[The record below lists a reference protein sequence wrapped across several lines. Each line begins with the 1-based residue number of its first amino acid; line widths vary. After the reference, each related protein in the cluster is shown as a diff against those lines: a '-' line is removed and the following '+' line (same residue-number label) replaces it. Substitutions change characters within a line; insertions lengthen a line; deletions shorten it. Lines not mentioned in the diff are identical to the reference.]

1 MIVGIDLGTTYSL
14 VAWLS
19 PDGPALIPN
28 ALGELLTPSVV
39 GVDLDGEVVAGKAA
53 RELAVT
59 HPERAA
65 ALFKRLMG
73 TDTVTKLADRQFN
86 AEELSSIVL
95 RILKQDAEAFLNDN
109 VTEAV
114 ITVPAYFSDHQRKA
128 TIRAGEMAGLRVR
141 RIINEPT
148 AAAIAYGL
156 HEKERERVALI
167 YDLGG
172 GTFDVSIVDQFDGTL
187 EIRASAGE
195 VFLGGDDFTRALAN
209 SVLQARG
216 QMYEQL
222 EARHPLLVSRLLREC
237 EIAKRA
243 LSNENDAVVRIPAD
257 DGSIME
263 DADTVSVNRERLI
276 AATNRLL
283 SRTLGPMRRVLS
295 DAKLDREQIDEIIL
309 VGGATRMSQI
319 APFLKEHLSRPVM
332 CTLDPDHVVALGA
345 AVQSGLV
352 TLDQSVNDIVVTD
365 VTPFT
370 LGVEMSR
377 QMGSQI
383 RDGYFAPVINR
394 NTTIPVSRVEIF
406 STIVP
411 NQTQVKLKVFQ
422 GEARRTDDNLLLGEF
437 EVNGI
442 PPGPAGQEIQVR
454 FTYDLNGVLE
464 VEATIVAS
472 GTKAAFVVTRHAR
485 DLSEKQLTKAVEK
498 MQDLKT
504 HPREET
510 QNRYLLRRADRLYRE
525 LTDDHRMLLE
535 SLISGFEE
543 ALEMQ
548 DPAAIES
555 NHAALQAFVEQFDDS
570 GL

>member
-28 ALGELLTPSVV
+28 ALGDSLTPSVV
-39 GVDLDGEVVAGKAA
+39 GIDLDGEVLCGKAA
-53 RELAVT
+53 RELDVT
-59 HPERAA
+59 HPDRTA

-73 TDTVTKLADRQFN
+73 TDTVTTVADRQFN

-95 RILKQDAEAFLNDN
+95 KTLKNDAEAFLKDN
-109 VTEAV
+109 ITEAV
-114 ITVPAYFSDHQRKA
+114 ITVPAYFSDEQRKA

-195 VFLGGDDFTRALAN
+195 VFLGGEDFTRAFAN
-209 SVLQARG
+209 AVLKNRG
-216 QMYEQL
+216 QVYEQM
-222 EARHPLLVSRLLREC
+222 EIRHPLFVSRLLREC
-237 EIAKRA
+237 EVAKRA
-243 LSNENDAVVRIPAD
+243 LSTAENATVRIPSD
-257 DGSIME
+257 DGTITE
-263 DADTVSVNRERLI
+263 NGETATVNREMLNT
-276 AATNRLL
+276 ATQALL
-283 SRTLGPMRRVLS
+283 GRTLGPLRRVLS
-295 DAKLDREQIDEIIL
+295 DARIEREQIDEVIL
-309 VGGATRMSQI
+309 VGGATRMAQI
-319 APFLKEHLSRPVM
+319 SPFLQQQLSRPVL
-332 CTLDPDHVVALGA
+332 CELDADHVVALGA

-352 TLDQSVNDIVVTD
+352 TLDKSVDDIVVTD
-365 VTPFT
+365 VAPFT

-377 QMGSQI
+377 QMAGQI
-383 RDGYFAPVINR
+383 REGYFAPVINR
-394 NTTIPVSRVEIF
+394 NTTIPVSRVESF
-406 STIVP
+406 STMSA
-411 NQTQVKLKVFQ
+411 NQTQVKLRVYQ
-422 GEARRTDDNLLLGEF
+422 GEARRTADNLLLGEF

-442 PPGPAGQEIQVR
+442 PPGPPGQEIEVR

-464 VEATIVAS
+464 VEATIVAT
-472 GTKAAFVVTRHAR
+472 GKKASFVVTRHAR
-485 DLSEKQLTKAVEK
+485 DLSEKQLKQAVAD
-498 MQDLKT
+498 MQAVKV

-525 LTDDHRMLLE
+525 LTNEYRTLLE
-535 SLISGFEE
+535 ALISGFEE
-543 ALEMQ
+543 ALELQ
-548 DPAAIES
+548 DPAAIE
-555 NHAALQAFVEQFDDS
+555 NNRTALAAFVEQFDES